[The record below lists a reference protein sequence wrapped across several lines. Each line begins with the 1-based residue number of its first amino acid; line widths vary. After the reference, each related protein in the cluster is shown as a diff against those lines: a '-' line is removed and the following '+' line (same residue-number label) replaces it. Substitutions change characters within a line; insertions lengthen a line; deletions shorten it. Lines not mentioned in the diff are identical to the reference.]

1 MPHGGGP
8 GYEQG
13 QTRLTNVPTVTTLNP
28 GTSNPSLTLSNND
41 LTATGTHTG
50 TSYQDISAALG
61 QIGGDTNKTYF
72 EVTFTSYNTT
82 NTFSQANEGIALN
95 DSSVGGGQNN
105 AVWIDN
111 PGSTGSSG
119 VWTDGG
125 QQTFSIPFPSRTTPF
140 TIGCIVDR
148 VNGKIAFTAD
158 GTTWSNSYSLSAGTG
173 GVNISFLAGLVLY
186 PQFGLASSGDSA
198 TINFGDQ
205 SFVYSGIVG
214 SNSIFAWNAF
224 LTVPGAGNVVIR
236 GSISGNGTNS
246 AQGASYPPLIDAN
259 NTWNDDFAFV
269 NGSGSTFVDAWSLTQ
284 DTATITN
291 RVTGTNLSIT
301 QNAAKPYVG
310 FHNLTAAKAGNN
322 ATAAAFGLYLPVE
335 QGNTAGIGI
344 AYAASAN
351 SLGTFKINI
360 KYVNINYYGAGGVP
374 SVGASAVP
382 YTNTFTPTT
391 SYQILTWSPLNNP
404 APAWATHV
412 LIEFDMGLMNAGSL
426 YIGKCEVYQ
435 F

>member
-1 MPHGGGP
+1 MSRA
-8 GYEQG
+8 
-13 QTRLTNVPTVTTLNP
+13 TRLTNVPTVTTLNP

-173 GVNISFLAGLVLY
+173 GVNISFLAGLVY
-186 PQFGLASSGDSA
+186 IPNLALHPLAIAPRLISA
-198 TINFGDQ
+198 ISH
-205 SFVYSGIVG
+205 SFI
-214 SNSIFAWNAF
+214 
-224 LTVPGAGNVVIR
+224 PE
-236 GSISGNGTNS
+236 
-246 AQGASYPPLIDAN
+246 
-259 NTWNDDFAFV
+259 
-269 NGSGSTFVDAWSLTQ
+269 
-284 DTATITN
+284 
-291 RVTGTNLSIT
+291 LS
-301 QNAAKPYVG
+301 V
-310 FHNLTAAKAGNN
+310 LTASLRGMPSSR
-322 ATAAAFGLYLPVE
+322 FPVPV
-335 QGNTAGIGI
+335 T
-344 AYAASAN
+344 
-351 SLGTFKINI
+351 
-360 KYVNINYYGAGGVP
+360 
-374 SVGASAVP
+374 
-382 YTNTFTPTT
+382 
-391 SYQILTWSPLNNP
+391 
-404 APAWATHV
+404 
-412 LIEFDMGLMNAGSL
+412 
-426 YIGKCEVYQ
+426 
-435 F
+435 